1 MQSTQ
6 DIIVKLLTNIGS
18 RKEVEQ
24 YLRHYAGAEER
35 KLAVVKVSGAI
46 LEHSLDSLASSLTF
60 LQRVGLHPIVVHGA
74 GPQLS
79 RAVEEA
85 GLPVERVNGRR
96 VTSPEV
102 LEIARRVYQRENLA
116 LADALEAYGTR
127 ARPIVSGVFRAQRVA
142 EPRLGLVGDVTGV
155 TDAAIR
161 SSVAMGHLPILAP
174 LGETS
179 DGQILNINADV
190 ATRELALSVQS
201 HKIIFLTEA
210 GGLLDEEGRV
220 VSAVSLDEDFD
231 ELMKKEWV
239 HSRMRRKLEQ
249 INTLLRQLPRS
260 SSVSITSP
268 DHLAKELFTHRGA
281 GTLVRVGER
290 IDRHESFDTIDQPRL
305 RALLEQCFGRELDA
319 RYFTMKKP
327 YAVYLADSY
336 RATAIFTREEPMPY
350 LDKFAVT
357 TEAQGE
363 GIGGS
368 IWKRLRRDIP
378 KFFWRSRASNPVN
391 DWYADKADG
400 SYKTDAW
407 AVYWCGTRAFPEIQA
422 CIERALAMPA
432 TLRDRT
438 PSEAPASEAP
448 GA

>member
-24 YLRHYAGAEER
+24 YLRHYAGVDAQ
-35 KLAVVKVSGAI
+35 KLAVVKVSGSI
-46 LEHSLDSLASSLTF
+46 LGGSLDSLASSLSF

-74 GPQLS
+74 GPQLT

-85 GLPVERVNGRR
+85 GLPTERINGLR
-96 VTSPEV
+96 VTTPEV
-102 LEIARRVYQRENLA
+102 LEIARRVFQKENLA
-116 LADALEAYGTR
+116 LADALESYGTR
-127 ARPIVSGVFRAQRVA
+127 TRPITSGVFRATRTSD
-142 EPRLGLVGDVTGV
+142 PRLGLVGEVFGV
-155 TDAAIR
+155 NEAAIR
-161 SSVAMGHLPILAP
+161 SSIAMGHLPILAP
-174 LGETS
+174 LGETD
-179 DGQILNINADV
+179 DGQILNVNADV
-190 ATRELALSVQS
+190 ATRELALAVQS
-201 HKIIFLTEA
+201 HKIIFLTDT
-210 GGLLDEEGRV
+210 GGLLDEEGRI

-231 ELMKKEWV
+231 ELMTKDWV
-239 HSRMRRKLEQ
+239 HSGMKLKLEQ
-249 INTLLRQLPRS
+249 ISALLRKLPRS

-290 IDRHESFDTIDQPRL
+290 IDRHESFEVIDKPRL
-305 RALLEQCFGRELDA
+305 RALLELCFGRDLDPS
-319 RYFTMKKP
+319 YFTMKKP
-327 YAVYLADSY
+327 HGIYLADSY
-336 RATAIFTREEPMPY
+336 RATAVFTREDPMPY

-368 IWKRLRRDIP
+368 IWKRIRRDIP
-378 KFFWRSRASNPVN
+378 QFFWRSRANNPVN

-407 AVYWCGTRAFPEIQA
+407 SVYWCGTRSFPEIQA

-432 TLRDRT
+432 TFRDRT
-438 PSEAPASEAP
+438 PSEAPRA
-448 GA
+448 

>member
-24 YLRHYAGAEER
+24 YLRHYASVDAE
-35 KLAVVKVSGAI
+35 KQKIAVVKVSGSI
-46 LEHSLDSLASSLTF
+46 LEGSLDSLASSLSF

-74 GPQLS
+74 GPQLT

-85 GLPVERVNGRR
+85 GLKTERIEGFR
-96 VTSPEV
+96 VTTPEV
-102 LEIARRVYQRENLA
+102 LEIARRVFQRENLA
-116 LADALEAYGTR
+116 LADALEGYGTR
-127 ARPIVSGVFRAQRVA
+127 ARPVGSGVFQARRVDDT
-142 EPRLGLVGDVTGV
+142 RLGLVGEVTHV
-155 TDAAIR
+155 NDAAIK
-161 SSVAMGHLPILAP
+161 SSISMGLLPILAP
-174 LGETS
+174 IGETPE
-179 DGQILNINADV
+179 GQILNINADV
-190 ATRELALSVQS
+190 ATRELALAVQS
-201 HKIIFLTEA
+201 HKIIFLTDT
-210 GGLLDEEGRV
+210 GGLLDEEGRI
-220 VSAVSLDEDFD
+220 VSAVNLDEDFD
-231 ELMKKEWV
+231 DLMHRDWV
-239 HSRMRRKLEQ
+239 HSGMRLKLQQ
-249 INTLLRQLPRS
+249 INALLRRLPRS

-281 GTLVRVGER
+281 GTLVRVGEHIER
-290 IDRHESFDTIDQPRL
+290 FDDFESIDRPRL
-305 RALLEQCFGRELDA
+305 RDLLELCFGRELDP

-327 YAVYLADSY
+327 YAIYLADSY
-336 RATAIFTREEPMPY
+336 RATAVFTREDPLPY

-368 IWKRLRRDIP
+368 IWKRVCRDIP
-378 KFFWRSRASNPVN
+378 KFFWRSRANNPVN

-407 AVYWCGTRAFPEIQA
+407 SVYWCGTRSFPEIQA

-438 PSEAPASEAP
+438 PSEAP

>member
-24 YLRHYAGAEER
+24 YLRHYASVDAQ
-35 KLAVVKVSGAI
+35 KVAVVKVSGSI
-46 LEHSLDSLASSLTF
+46 LEGSLDALASSLAF
-60 LQRVGLHPIVVHGA
+60 LQKVGLHPIVVHGA
-74 GPQLS
+74 GPQLT

-85 GLPVERVNGRR
+85 GLKTERIDGFR
-96 VTSPEV
+96 VTTPEV
-102 LEIARRVYQRENLA
+102 LEIARRVFQRENLA
-116 LADALEAYGTR
+116 LADALESYGTR
-127 ARPIVSGVFRAQRVA
+127 ARPIGSGVFQVRRT
-142 EPRLGLVGDVTGV
+142 EDPRLGLVGEVTHV
-155 TDAAIR
+155 NDAPIK
-161 SSVAMGHLPILAP
+161 SSLATGYLPILAP
-174 LGETS
+174 LGETA

-190 ATRELALSVQS
+190 ATRELALAEGA
-201 HKIIFLTEA
+201 HKIIFLTDT
-210 GGLLDEEGRV
+210 GGLLDAEGRI
-220 VSAVSLDEDFD
+220 VSAVNLDEDFHD
-231 ELMKKEWV
+231 LMQKDWV
-239 HSRMRRKLEQ
+239 HSGMRLKLQQ
-249 INTLLRQLPRS
+249 IHALLQHLPRS

-290 IDRHESFDTIDQPRL
+290 IDRHEDFDSVDTPRL
-305 RALLEQCFGRELDA
+305 RDLLELCFGRELDP
-319 RYFTMKKP
+319 RYFTTKKP
-327 YAVYLADSY
+327 YAIYLADSY
-336 RATAIFTREEPMPY
+336 RATAVFTREDPLPY

-368 IWKRLRRDIP
+368 IWKRVCRDIP
-378 KFFWRSRASNPVN
+378 KFFWRSRAQNPVN

-407 AVYWCGTRAFPEIQA
+407 SVYWCGTRDFSEIQT

-438 PSEAPASEAP
+438 PSEAPNA
-448 GA
+448 

>member
-24 YLRHYAGAEER
+24 YLRHYAGVDAQ
-35 KLAVVKVSGAI
+35 KLAVVKVSGSI
-46 LEHSLDSLASSLTF
+46 LEGSLDSLASSLSF
-60 LQRVGLHPIVVHGA
+60 LQRVGLHPILVHGA
-74 GPQLS
+74 GPQLT
-79 RAVEEA
+79 RAVLEA
-85 GLPVERVNGRR
+85 GLKTERIDGLR
-96 VTSPEV
+96 VTTPEV
-102 LEIARRVYQRENLA
+102 LEIARRVFQRENLA
-116 LADALEAYGTR
+116 LADALEGYGTR
-127 ARPIVSGVFRAQRVA
+127 ARPISSGVFQARRAA
-142 EPRLGLVGDVTGV
+142 DTRLGLVGEVIGV
-155 TDAAIR
+155 NQAAIT
-161 SSVAMGHLPILAP
+161 SSIAMGHLPILAP
-174 LGETS
+174 LGETPE
-179 DGQILNINADV
+179 GQILNINADV
-190 ATRELALSVQS
+190 ATRELALAVQS
-201 HKIIFLTEA
+201 HKIIFLTDT
-210 GGLLDEEGRV
+210 GGLLDKDGQII
-220 VSAVSLDEDFD
+220 SAVSLDEDFD
-231 ELMKKEWV
+231 DLMQKSWI
-239 HSRMRRKLEQ
+239 HSGMRLKLEQ
-249 INTLLRQLPRS
+249 ISALLRKLPRS

-290 IDRHESFDTIDQPRL
+290 IDRYEDFEAIDAPRL
-305 RALLEQCFGRELDA
+305 RDLLELCFGRELDA
-319 RYFTMKKP
+319 RYFTTKKP
-327 YAVYLADSY
+327 YAIYLADSY
-336 RATAIFTREEPMPY
+336 RATAIFTREDPMPY

-368 IWKRLRRDIP
+368 VWKRVRRDIP

-407 AVYWCGTRAFPEIQA
+407 SVYWCGTRSFPEIQA

-438 PSEAPASEAP
+438 PSEAPSA
-448 GA
+448 